1 MSKELDELAKQ
12 YAKEKPTVMQKQLT
26 LYQTSM
32 STASA
37 SFLREV
43 EQQCK
48 KFKQANLTLVAILR
62 ETSQPPN

>member
-1 MSKELDELAKQ
+1 MSKELDDLGKQ
-12 YAKEKPTVMQKQLT
+12 YAKDKPTVMQKELS

-48 KFKQANLTLVAILR
+48 KQKEANFKLIAVIFN
-62 ETSQPPN
+62 SN

>member
-12 YAKEKPTVMQKQLT
+12 YAKDKPIVMQKELS
-26 LYQTSM
+26 LYRTTM

-62 ETSQPPN
+62 ETSQPPY